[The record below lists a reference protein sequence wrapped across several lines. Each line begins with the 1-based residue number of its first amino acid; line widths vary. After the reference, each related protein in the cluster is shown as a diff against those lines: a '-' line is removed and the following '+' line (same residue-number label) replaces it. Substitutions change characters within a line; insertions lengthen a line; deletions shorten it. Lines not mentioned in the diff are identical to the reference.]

1 MPHFHD
7 FHRYPFTTTP
17 PSLAPKLFTTVLHSP
32 VLACFATTNPRP
44 SLLRQSFCV
53 LPTKPLNF
61 ALHLLHSHITLF
73 FCTCFDTIHSCSA
86 PHLLRCRAA
95 LPIFS
100 HGVYSAPT
108 SYAHLFCL
116 STPMSHFLPIFPRA
130 RPFFLVSFSQLTGH
144 DLRLSF
150 VRGAFCSL
158 LRTCCAAVR
167 SPVFFVYFYNS
178 ASLLSLPFSEIL
190 FLFLLTLHPTLL
202 KNCAGNPAKTKK
214 IGQTHPQENKN
225 KIHFKTISENTELS
239 SNPKTHVNKTQAH
252 KMHE

>member
-1 MPHFHD
+1 MQLCHISPIFT
-7 FHRYPFTTTP
+7 RYPFTTTP
-17 PSLAPKLFTTVLHSP
+17 PSLAPKLFTAELHSP

-190 FLFLLTLHPTLL
+190 FSF
-202 KNCAGNPAKTKK
+202 
-214 IGQTHPQENKN
+214 
-225 KIHFKTISENTELS
+225 S
-239 SNPKTHVNKTQAH
+239 SNPAPHPCSRTAPVTRLKQKRLDKHARKKIKTKYILRQSRSTQNSAQTI
-252 KMHE
+252 KLM

>member
-1 MPHFHD
+1 M
-7 FHRYPFTTTP
+7 
-17 PSLAPKLFTTVLHSP
+17 L
-32 VLACFATTNPRP
+32 
-44 SLLRQSFCV
+44 
-53 LPTKPLNF
+53 
-61 ALHLLHSHITLF
+61 
-73 FCTCFDTIHSCSA
+73 CSA
-86 PHLLRCRAA
+86 LVALRAA

-190 FLFLLTLHPTLL
+190 FSF
-202 KNCAGNPAKTKK
+202 
-214 IGQTHPQENKN
+214 
-225 KIHFKTISENTELS
+225 S
-239 SNPKTHVNKTQAH
+239 SNPAPHPCSRTAPVTRLKQKRLDKHARKKIKTKYILRQSRRTQNSAQTI
-252 KMHE
+252 KLM

>member
-1 MPHFHD
+1 MQLCHISPISTGILLPLS
-7 FHRYPFTTTP
+7 HRVSPASVYSSTP
-17 PSLAPKLFTTVLHSP
+17 KPRPYLLRNHKSPPLTFAPVVLRPSHKTAKFCTSP
-32 VLACFATTNPRP
+32 VTQPHHP
-44 SLLRQSFCV
+44 
-53 LPTKPLNF
+53 
-61 ALHLLHSHITLF
+61 I

-190 FLFLLTLHPTLL
+190 FSF
-202 KNCAGNPAKTKK
+202 
-214 IGQTHPQENKN
+214 
-225 KIHFKTISENTELS
+225 S
-239 SNPKTHVNKTQAH
+239 SNPAPHPCSRTAPVTRLKQKRLDKHARKKIKTKYILRQSRRTQNSAQTI
-252 KMHE
+252 KFM